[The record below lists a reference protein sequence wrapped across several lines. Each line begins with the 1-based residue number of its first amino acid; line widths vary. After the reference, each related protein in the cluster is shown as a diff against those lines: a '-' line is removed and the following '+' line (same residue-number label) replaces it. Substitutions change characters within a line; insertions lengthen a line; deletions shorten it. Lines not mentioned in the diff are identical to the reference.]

1 MFAGVDSVTHRS
13 NSMSVRFQAFPSCLW
28 THGDKTASG
37 EADTM
42 LAMKGGGGIKA
53 RSEPATHVPTTKE
66 IKVSPKLQHH
76 GLLMFP

>member
-37 EADTM
+37 EAEAM
-42 LAMKGGGGIKA
+42 LALKA
-53 RSEPATHVPTTKE
+53 GRGVKAGSEAATHVP
-66 IKVSPKLQHH
+66 
-76 GLLMFP
+76 